1 VQLASAKVLTAQK
14 KLEVIP
20 ILQQIIIK
28 EQELLV
34 LEGGKAVE
42 YAALM
47 DARREAAI
55 KKQLLIPGYLE
66 LANLH
71 QAYAALIPGQIVIE
85 TQIAQEKIKQAQ
97 AVNTKAGNQL
107 DELNTDIDAAN
118 ARIRASEAER
128 DVRDARFD
136 TDQNLIKDD
145 IRQESSYQNLSDA
158 FIAALIAGNQST
170 QGVIVSKKGTENTAR
185 NIIKKD
191 STQTITS
198 ADMNAGAAITGAEVY
213 QVKNVSEIN
222 AAANITASLKH
233 LIG

>member
-1 VQLASAKVLTAQK
+1 
-14 KLEVIP
+14 
-20 ILQQIIIK
+20 
-28 EQELLV
+28 
-34 LEGGKAVE
+34 
-42 YAALM
+42 
-47 DARREAAI
+47 
-55 KKQLLIPGYLE
+55 
-66 LANLH
+66 
-71 QAYAALIPGQIVIE
+71 
-85 TQIAQEKIKQAQ
+85 
-97 AVNTKAGNQL
+97 
-107 DELNTDIDAAN
+107 LNTDIDAPN

-170 QGVIVSKKGTENTAR
+170 QGVIVSNKRTENTAR